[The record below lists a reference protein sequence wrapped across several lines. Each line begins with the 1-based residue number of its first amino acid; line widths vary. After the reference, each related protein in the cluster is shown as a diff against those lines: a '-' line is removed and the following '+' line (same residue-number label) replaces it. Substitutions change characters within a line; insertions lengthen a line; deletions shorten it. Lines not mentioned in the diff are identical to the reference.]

1 MPFPADA
8 GRLGLK
14 LEKPFDL
21 GPAAAIVATPTG
33 ALVRTRGD
41 EVFDFVFSGGAAPSK
56 RIGRAEDEGGGASR
70 LAASSPPPAFTRAGF
85 AYWVTRGNLVRRAVR
100 ASSAAAAPLEVLA
113 EGALDGS
120 RVAAE
125 AAALAGT
132 AKRRDVAIYI
142 ALAEKNGDERRAR
155 IWVEGAGTAAL
166 SSDGSGASSVALAPA
181 ASGLVAVMLDARLAM
196 SPVHARTVEIGESG
210 PARLGPDVV
219 VFIGPSPE
227 GHTEVAAA
235 ASPEGPLAFIP
246 FAPDT
251 SSFGLSS
258 LMVGNEPHL
267 DAHVQWRMYP
277 NGLEPAPVAAA
288 LLCGRTW
295 VAYARPS
302 APAPASPHVL
312 ALAPVEKGAFGPE
325 LSAAQGF
332 DFMAVSISA
341 REDGG
346 AWLSWV
352 SDGRSF
358 VRAVR
363 CP

>member
-1 MPFPADA
+1 
-8 GRLGLK
+8 
-14 LEKPFDL
+14 
-21 GPAAAIVATPTG
+21 
-33 ALVRTRGD
+33 
-41 EVFDFVFSGGAAPSK
+41 VFSGGGTPFK
-56 RIGRAEDEGGGASR
+56 RIGRAVDEGGGVEGR
-70 LAASSPPPAFTRAGF
+70 AASSQPPAFTRGAF

-100 ASSAAAAPLEVLA
+100 ASPAAAAPLEILA

-125 AAALAGT
+125 AAPVTGT
-132 AKRRDVAIYI
+132 GTGKRREVAIYI
-142 ALAEKNGDERRAR
+142 ARAEKKGDDRAAR
-155 IWVEGAGTAAL
+155 IWVEGAGSAAL
-166 SSDGSGASSVALAPA
+166 SSDGSGASSVALAPG
-181 ASGLVAVMLDARLAM
+181 ASRLVAVMLDARSAM
-196 SPVHARTVEIGESG
+196 SPVHARTIEVGESG
-210 PARLGPDVV
+210 PARLGADVV

-227 GHTEVAAA
+227 GHSEVAAA

-267 DAHVQWRMYP
+267 DAQVQWRMYP

-288 LLCGRTW
+288 FLCGRTW

-302 APAPASPHVL
+302 ASAPASPHVL
-312 ALAPVEKGAFGPE
+312 ALAPVERGAFGPE

-332 DFMAVSISA
+332 DFMAVSLSS

-358 VRAVR
+358 LRAVR